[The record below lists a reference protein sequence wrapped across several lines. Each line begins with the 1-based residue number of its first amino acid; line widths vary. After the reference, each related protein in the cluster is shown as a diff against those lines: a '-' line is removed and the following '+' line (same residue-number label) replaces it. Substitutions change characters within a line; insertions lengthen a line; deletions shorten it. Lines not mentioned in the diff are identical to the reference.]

1 MGGIKINCASFCSTR
16 VTLMAVYYIRLHD
29 RLLQALQGR
38 CLGDERGLGVAPL
51 MVGSDWIVSIVFN

>member
-38 CLGDERGLGVAPL
+38 SLGRKRGMKAAP
-51 MVGSDWIVSIVFN
+51 VKV